1 MYWQK
6 YTYSTNPLN
15 MRLRKL
21 KLLNLKLLNRRFF
34 EILSFIIATSAS
46 PLMAQNLNGFGFPG
60 LVELPTAR
68 HMPAG
73 ELVFQQ
79 KLDRSVHRSNAMFQL
94 TPNIA
99 TAFRYVG
106 QGRNSTMY
114 AGRENWDRSF
124 DVHIKLLA
132 ERQGRPELSFGMRD
146 FIGTGWYTSEYVV
159 VTKKFGPIDFTAGLG
174 FGRLAG
180 RNKIG
185 NPLGALVPKLKAR
198 GGRDAGLG
206 GELEFG
212 QWFSGPASPFFGA
225 KIQLSDKVAAAIEY
239 NPDLMLQEA
248 NYLSVKSPI
257 NVGVT
262 YRVNDGL
269 ELGGQLLQGN
279 TYGLTAS
286 VILNPKRPP
295 NGNGLELAPV
305 PMRARQAASN
315 VQTSPEII
323 KTVLKSEGFLLR
335 GTQITGETIRVD
347 IVNQEFRSVAQ
358 ALGRITRTLQRFSSD
373 NITKAKIVFIKHT
386 VPVASYEINFNDA
399 QEASKG
405 REVKG
410 IFKPKDV
417 ANVLP
422 VEDPAHSNF
431 VWALGPYLDTRF
443 FDPYRPLRYDFGLNL
458 FAGYSFSDNFS
469 VSGSTQKSFGGIFDE
484 NIRESDSVLTHVRS
498 DFPEYDSLGDEAI
511 DHLTFKYL
519 RKINPTTYVRAEVGY
534 LETMFGG
541 AAVEALYKPN
551 ASDLAFGIDLAV
563 AKKRE
568 YDQMFGFKDYQTTT
582 GHVSVYWDAGKKFD
596 LQASVGR
603 YLAGDWGGTL
613 KVSRKFA
620 NGWKVGTYATLTDVP
635 FDTFGEGS
643 FDKGLFLEF
652 PLDWMV
658 GTKSRSQRTFVI
670 KPITRDGGAK
680 LMGTGHLHSLV
691 SRDQNSEVVREM
703 GRAWK

>member
-1 MYWQK
+1 
-6 YTYSTNPLN
+6 
-15 MRLRKL
+15 
-21 KLLNLKLLNRRFF
+21 
-34 EILSFIIATSAS
+34 
-46 PLMAQNLNGFGFPG
+46 
-60 LVELPTAR
+60 
-68 HMPAG
+68 
-73 ELVFQQ
+73 
-79 KLDRSVHRSNAMFQL
+79 
-94 TPNIA
+94 
-99 TAFRYVG
+99 
-106 QGRNSTMY
+106 
-114 AGRENWDRSF
+114 
-124 DVHIKLLA
+124 
-132 ERQGRPELSFGMRD
+132 
-146 FIGTGWYTSEYVV
+146 WYTSEYVV
-159 VTKKFGPIDFTAGLG
+159 ATKKFGPIDFTAGLG

-239 NPDLMLQEA
+239 NPDLMRQES

-262 YRVNDGL
+262 YRVNDVL

-295 NGNGLELAPV
+295 NGNGFERAPV

-323 KTVLKSEGFLLR
+323 KTVLKSEGFILK
-335 GTQITGETIRVD
+335 GIQITGETIRVD
-347 IVNQEFRSVAQ
+347 IENQEFRSVAQ

-484 NIRESDSVLTHVRS
+484 NI
-498 DFPEYDSLGDEAI
+498 
-511 DHLTFKYL
+511 
-519 RKINPTTYVRAEVGY
+519 
-534 LETMFGG
+534 
-541 AAVEALYKPN
+541 
-551 ASDLAFGIDLAV
+551 
-563 AKKRE
+563 
-568 YDQMFGFKDYQTTT
+568 
-582 GHVSVYWDAGKKFD
+582 
-596 LQASVGR
+596 
-603 YLAGDWGGTL
+603 
-613 KVSRKFA
+613 
-620 NGWKVGTYATLTDVP
+620 
-635 FDTFGEGS
+635 
-643 FDKGLFLEF
+643 
-652 PLDWMV
+652 
-658 GTKSRSQRTFVI
+658 
-670 KPITRDGGAK
+670 
-680 LMGTGHLHSLV
+680 
-691 SRDQNSEVVREM
+691 
-703 GRAWK
+703 